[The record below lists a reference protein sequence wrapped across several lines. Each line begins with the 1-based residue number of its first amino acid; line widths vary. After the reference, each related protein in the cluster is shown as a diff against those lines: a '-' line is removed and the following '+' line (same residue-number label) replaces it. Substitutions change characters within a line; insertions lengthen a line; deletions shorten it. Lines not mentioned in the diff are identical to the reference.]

1 MIGRIRGTLIDKQL
15 TEILVDVN
23 GIGYE
28 ISVPMST
35 LYQLPE
41 VGQGLVL
48 HTHLAVREDAQTLYG
63 FMELAEKKLFR
74 ALVKVSGV
82 GPKLALAILS
92 GMAVDEFVRT
102 VNANDVASLV
112 RMPGVGKK
120 TAERLII
127 EMRDRLAEWGPT
139 ASGAGAGSLEAAS
152 GREEVRIA
160 SEAETALVS
169 LGYKPAEASRTI
181 ARVLKEN
188 ADIPDSG
195 SLIRLALKSM
205 A

>member
-1 MIGRIRGTLIDKQL
+1 MIGRIRGTLLEKQL
-15 TEILVDVN
+15 TEILVEVN
-23 GIGYE
+23 GIAYE
-28 ISVPMST
+28 INIPMST

-41 VGQGLVL
+41 TGQSLIL

-63 FMELAEKKLFR
+63 FIDVSEKELFR
-74 ALVKVSGV
+74 ALIKVSGV

-92 GMAVDEFVRT
+92 GMAVDDFVRT

-127 EMRDRLAEWGPT
+127 EMRDRLSEWVPSAGTAERGQSVATSST
-139 ASGAGAGSLEAAS
+139 ASIS
-152 GREEVRIA
+152 

-169 LGYKPAEASRTI
+169 LGYKPAEASRSV
-181 ARVLKEN
+181 AQVLKN
-188 ADIPDSG
+188 NDDVSDSET
-195 SLIRLALKSM
+195 LIRLALKSM

>member
-1 MIGRIRGTLIDKQL
+1 MIGRIRGTLVEKQL

-35 LYQLPE
+35 LYRLPDA
-41 VGQGLVL
+41 GQGLL
-48 HTHLAVREDAQTLYG
+48 LYTHLAVREDAHVLYG
-63 FMELAEKKLFR
+63 FLELAEKKLFR
-74 ALVKVSGV
+74 ALIKVSGV

-102 VNANDVASLV
+102 VNANDAAALV
-112 RMPGVGKK
+112 KMPGVGKK

-127 EMRDRLAEWGPT
+127 EMRDRLAEWGPVMPMPDDGET
-139 ASGAGAGSLEAAS
+139 LS
-152 GREEVRIA
+152 GRREPQVA
-160 SEAETALVS
+160 GEAETALIS
-169 LGYKPAEASRTI
+169 LGYRPAEARQAV
-181 ARVLKEN
+181 ARVIKEHGE
-188 ADIPDSG
+188 ITESET
-195 SLIRLALKSM
+195 LIRLALKSM

>member
-1 MIGRIRGTLIDKQL
+1 MIGRIRGTLLEKQL

-23 GIGYE
+23 GIAYE

-35 LYQLPE
+35 LYQLPDI
-41 VGQGLVL
+41 GQGLVL
-48 HTHLAVREDAQTLYG
+48 HTHLAVREDAHVLYG
-63 FMELAEKKLFR
+63 FMEMAEKNLFR
-74 ALVKVSGV
+74 TLVKVSGV

-92 GMAVDEFVRT
+92 GMAVDDFVRT

-127 EMRDRLAEWGPT
+127 EMRDKLSEWAT
-139 ASGAGAGSLEAAS
+139 ADVSTGSKETGMSGGEHNIAA
-152 GREEVRIA
+152 
-160 SEAETALVS
+160 EAETALVS

-181 ARVLKEN
+181 SKVLKEN
-188 ADIPDSG
+188 SDISDSE
-195 SLIRLALKSM
+195 SLIRLALKGM
-205 A
+205 G

>member
-15 TEILVDVN
+15 TEVLVDVN

-41 VGQGLVL
+41 TGQGLVL

-63 FMELAEKKLFR
+63 FMELAEKTLFR

-127 EMRDRLAEWGPT
+127 EMRDRLAEWGPVT
-139 ASGAGAGSLEAAS
+139 SASVAGGLEAAA
-152 GREEVRIA
+152 GRGEMQIA

-188 ADIPDSG
+188 ADIPDSE

>member
-1 MIGRIRGTLIDKQL
+1 MIGRIRGTLLEKQL
-15 TEILVDVN
+15 TEILLDVN
-23 GIGYE
+23 GMAYE

-41 VGQGLVL
+41 IGQGLIL
-48 HTHLAVREDAQTLYG
+48 HTHLAVREDAHVLYG
-63 FMELAEKKLFR
+63 FMAVAEKNLFR
-74 ALVKVSGV
+74 ALIKVSGV

-127 EMRDRLAEWGPT
+127 EMRDRLAEWGP
-139 ASGAGAGSLEAAS
+139 AIQPEGQGGGSLGGGQSKMSAD
-152 GREEVRIA
+152 
-160 SEAETALVS
+160 AENALVS

-181 ARVLKEN
+181 AQVLKEN
-188 ADIPDSG
+188 SGISDSET
-195 SLIRLALKSM
+195 LIRLALKSM
-205 A
+205 G

>member
-1 MIGRIRGTLIDKQL
+1 MIGRIRGTLIEKQL

-23 GIGYE
+23 GTGYE

-41 VGQGLVL
+41 TGQGLIL

-74 ALVKVSGV
+74 ALIKVSGV

-127 EMRDRLAEWGPT
+127 EMRDRLAEWGPVAAPSGGQAVT
-139 ASGAGAGSLEAAS
+139 ARSGEA
-152 GREEVRIA
+152 RISA
-160 SEAETALVS
+160 DAETALVS

-188 ADIPDSG
+188 HDIADSET
-195 SLIRLALKSM
+195 LIRLALKSM

>member
-1 MIGRIRGTLIDKQL
+1 LLEKQL

-23 GIGYE
+23 GIAYE

-41 VGQGLVL
+41 IGQGLVL
-48 HTHLAVREDAQTLYG
+48 NTHLAVREDAQVLYG
-63 FMELAEKKLFR
+63 FNEMAEKNLFR
-74 ALVKVSGV
+74 ALIKVSGV

-92 GMAVDEFVRT
+92 GMAVDDFVRT

-127 EMRDRLAEWGPT
+127 EMRDRLAEWVP
-139 ASGAGAGSLEAAS
+139 SDVPAGQEAPNVS
-152 GREEVRIA
+152 GRDAKISA
-160 SEAETALVS
+160 DAETALVS
-169 LGYKPAEASRTI
+169 LGYKPMEASRTI
-181 ARVLKEN
+181 AQVLKDNSDVE
-188 ADIPDSG
+188 DSE

-205 A
+205 G

>member
-1 MIGRIRGTLIDKQL
+1 MIGRIRGTLLEKHL

-35 LYQLPE
+35 LYKLPE
-41 VGQGLVL
+41 PGQGLEL
-48 HTHLAVREDAQTLYG
+48 FTHLAVREDAHVLYG
-63 FMELAEKKLFR
+63 FKELGEKKLFR
-74 ALVKVSGV
+74 ALIKVSGV

-102 VNANDVASLV
+102 INANDVAALV

-127 EMRDRLAEWGPT
+127 EMRDRLVEWGP
-139 ASGAGAGSLEAAS
+139 AAPAEGHSGSMAGHTD
-152 GREEVRIA
+152 RNIA
-160 SEAETALVS
+160 SEAETALIS

-181 ARVLKEN
+181 AQVLKKHG
-188 ADIPDSG
+188 DIDNSET
-195 SLIRLALKSM
+195 LIRLALKSM
-205 A
+205 G

>member
-1 MIGRIRGTLIDKQL
+1 MIGRIRGTLLEKQV

-23 GIGYE
+23 GIAYE

-41 VGQGLVL
+41 IGQGVEL
-48 HTHLAVREDAQTLYG
+48 HTHLAVREDAHVLYG
-63 FMELAEKKLFR
+63 FMEMAEKNLFR
-74 ALVKVSGV
+74 ALIKVSGV

-102 VNANDVASLV
+102 VNANDVASMV

-127 EMRDRLAEWGPT
+127 EMRDRLAEWVPVDTSAGQET
-139 ASGAGAGSLEAAS
+139 TGVSGGEAN
-152 GREEVRIA
+152 IA

-181 ARVLKEN
+181 AQVLKEN
-188 ADIPDSG
+188 SDISDSET
-195 SLIRLALKSM
+195 LIRMALKGM
-205 A
+205 G